1 MRVER
6 SATINHP
13 VDGVF
18 EYAST
23 PENDPTWVVSS
34 LRHEMLSPGPMR
46 VGSITEEDVGF
57 MGWRMRYVWEITR
70 YEPPTDLALRSVSG
84 PLPSTIRLR
93 LEPLDGGATRLT
105 LVVEARLR
113 GVYGL
118 VAPLMKQVAHRQV
131 DTQLRTLKDLL
142 ENGASE
148 GS

>member
-23 PENDPTWVVSS
+23 PENDPTWVVAS

-70 YEPPTDLALRSVSG
+70 YEPPTSPCEAFRDRCLRPFASGSSPSMAVPPGLRSSSKRGCAVSTG
-84 PLPSTIRLR
+84 WWPP
-93 LEPLDGGATRLT
+93 
-105 LVVEARLR
+105 
-113 GVYGL
+113 
-118 VAPLMKQVAHRQV
+118 
-131 DTQLRTLKDLL
+131 
-142 ENGASE
+142 
-148 GS
+148 